1 MSRRH
6 ARDERGA
13 AAVVA
18 AVLAIVLIG
27 ISGFTIDLGTAY
39 VSKRNLQKAT
49 DAGALAAAQL
59 LTGYAGDCPTVRAQA
74 LADGRAEAEA
84 QRFGLLNYE
93 DTKDPGYYDSTQ
105 LEFDIDCDRTPG
117 VLIVK
122 YGLSGDTDTSS
133 TQVLEIFGGDVPD
146 SITTQ
151 RRAEATVDVAPGAGE
166 SVRPL
171 ALCSA
176 QVQVV
181 PRPSTYPF
189 VRIDAPK
196 NATKLPTT
204 CPAKTGSGN
213 WWVVD
218 CPDEDPGE
226 STEEQIEFGCENP
239 VSVIPGQE
247 DAVTP
252 GELTLA
258 IGGECAPKD
267 DDEECLSGDTGNIDS
282 GHTAD
287 KWELLVRN
295 QETAIFPVF
304 CAVPQCSAST
314 IEGTGTN
321 AVYPVFK
328 MVAAVICGF
337 HFSKTERYVSTTG
350 ECAGMPSLYTSAE
363 WEDGNDT
370 NFMLI
375 KYVSE
380 RTSVSNEDSECALGA
395 ECDGLLRRS
404 RLTGGGE

>member
-1 MSRRH
+1 MSGRE
-6 ARDERGA
+6 RDGSGATAIIVGVLAAFLVGVAAFTVDAGA
-13 AAVVA
+13 A
-18 AVLAIVLIG
+18 
-27 ISGFTIDLGTAY
+27 F
-39 VSKRNLQKAT
+39 VSNRNLQRAA
-49 DAGALAAAQL
+49 DAGALAAAQH
-59 LTGYAGDCPTVRAQA
+59 LTQFPGTCNNIVSNSDAVGDAHDIAIEVAKA
-74 LADGRAEAEA
+74 
-84 QRFGLLNYE
+84 NYKF
-93 DTKDPGYYDSTQ
+93 KD
-105 LEFDIDCDRTPG
+105 
-117 VLIVK
+117 
-122 YGLSGDTDTSS
+122 DTDETWAE
-133 TQVLEIFGGDVPD
+133 TGVWDVRCDPDLRVLEVIFGNEGTTQAAIAPIFGGDEE
-146 SITTQ
+146 ITTS
-151 RRAEATVDVAPGAGE
+151 RDAEATVDVAPGAGE

-181 PRPSTYPF
+181 PQPSTYPF

-267 DDEECLSGDTGNIDS
+267 DDENCLSGDTGNIDS

-287 KWELLVRN
+287 KWELLVKD
-295 QETAIFPVF
+295 ESVAIFPVF

-350 ECAGMPSLYTSAE
+350 ECAGMPSLYTSDD
-363 WEDGNDT
+363 WEAGNDV
-370 NFMLI
+370 NFMLL

-380 RTSVSNEDSECALGA
+380 RTSVSNEESECALGA
-395 ECDGLLRRS
+395 ECDGLLRRT

>member
-6 ARDERGA
+6 EHDDRGA
-13 AAVVA
+13 TAVLV
-18 AVLAIVLIG
+18 AVLALVLIG
-27 ISGFTIDLGTAY
+27 ISGFTIDLGSAY
-39 VSKRNLQKAT
+39 VSKRNLQKAS
-49 DAGALAAAQL
+49 DAGALAAAQV
-59 LTGYAGDCPTVRAQA
+59 LTQYAGDCPTVRDNSAA
-74 LADGRAEAEA
+74 FAEAHAAA
-84 QRFGLLNYE
+84 QRFGELNY
-93 DTKDPGYYDSTQ
+93 DGTKTQYESTE

-122 YGLSGDTDTSS
+122 YGLAGDTDTSTS
-133 TQVLEIFGGDVPD
+133 RLLEAPD
-146 SITTQ
+146 TITTQ

-189 VRIDAPK
+189 VRVDAPK

-218 CPDEDPGE
+218 CPDEAPGE
-226 STEEQIEFGCENP
+226 STEEQIEFGCDNP

-247 DAVTP
+247 DDLTP

-267 DDEECLSGDTGNIDS
+267 DDENCLSGDTGNIDS

-287 KWELLVRN
+287 KWEILVRN

-304 CAVPQCSAST
+304 CAVPQCDAST
-314 IEGTGTN
+314 IEGSGTN

-350 ECAGMPSLYTSAE
+350 ECAGMPSMYTSDE
-363 WEDGNDT
+363 WEAGNDV
-370 NFMLI
+370 NFMLL
-375 KYVSE
+375 KYVNE
-380 RTSVSNEDSECALGA
+380 RTSASNEDSECALGA